1 MPCTSTPLAGQ
12 TLSQRMTQ
20 VEAALKRLEAA
31 LTLGSV
37 KVTIGA
43 SGGVAFAGWADRD
56 GISDVC
62 AYRSLAVANSWA
74 LRQAVARA
82 EAMSGRKLNPQA
94 VAAGLHSHDGGGTW
108 HPGH

>member
-12 TLSQRMTQ
+12 SLAQRMTQ
-20 VEAALKRLEAA
+20 VETALKRLEAA
-31 LTLGSV
+31 LTRGSV

-43 SGGVAFAGWADRD
+43 TGGIAFAGWADRD

-62 AYRSLAVANSWA
+62 AYRSLAVSNSWA

-82 EAMSGRKLNPQA
+82 EASSGRKVNTQT
-94 VAAGLHSHDGGGTW
+94 VAAGVHSHDGGGTW